1 MTTYYGF
8 TVRRI
13 DATLHTTDDYYE
25 KSFFSERGD
34 CVARHR
40 FIFETSEKASEF
52 MFYLKNLTRDENYET
67 FIANLEEVKNGP
79 FIRFKADDRSVEVL
93 MPAFGD
99 ERKSRIWGEDYFY
112 RIISDALY
120 SLFRDRVSKGAFSE
134 GEEGRVLSVDI
145 HVTYDRDYPKS
156 VLKDFGMD
164 PYEWMYKEVA

>member
-8 TVRRI
+8 LVRRI
-13 DATLHTTDDYYE
+13 GATIHTTEDYE

-34 CVARHR
+34 CVTRHR
-40 FIFETSEKASEF
+40 FIFETSEKAEGF
-52 MFYLKNLTRDENYET
+52 MLNLKVLMGDENYRT
-67 FIANLEEVKNGP
+67 FIANLEEVKNGET

-112 RIISDALY
+112 RIIRDALI
-120 SLFRDRVSKGAFSE
+120 SLFKDRVFKGAFSE

-164 PYEWMYKEVA
+164 PYEYMYKEVA